1 MASMKGNGYYD
12 ASTSNMRKDTDIN
25 EVYIV
30 GDVYLFNRL
39 FPEAK
44 GICPVIQGIYTL
56 QITAVNY

>member
-1 MASMKGNGYYD
+1 
-12 ASTSNMRKDTDIN
+12 MRKYTDIN